1 MEMKGLWIPI
11 EIVKNPSLTAVEKF
25 IISDVLAMVSG
36 GLPYFK
42 SNATLALDFDVSPGT
57 ISRSIGSLI
66 EAGHL
71 RLVKFD
77 GRKREVTVD
86 AAYLNSA
93 RQHTQKRVGRVTEN
107 KHSATSKA
115 QHSNTTSKAV
125 SKQLNKWWN
134 TDSLSKAWNDWVDEQ
149 KANRKKTYS
158 KRAKTMAM
166 NRLKE
171 LSNSNEEQAV
181 KLINYAILRRWDTFW
196 PLPQNHTKNEKG
208 FNPENFSKDGLNDF
222 IANG

>member
-1 MEMKGLWIPI
+1 
-11 EIVKNPSLTAVEKF
+11 
-25 IISDVLAMVSG
+25 
-36 GLPYFK
+36 
-42 SNATLALDFDVSPGT
+42 LALDFDVSPGT

-171 LSNSNEEQAV
+171 LSNSNEEQAI

-208 FNPENFSKDGLNDF
+208 FNPENFSNDSLNDF